1 MSSSSRSIPNVIPP
15 GIRSVLLPGAGL
27 SVAQFLEF
35 PLPNISP
42 NSVTNTVN
50 ITDYLSDNSPD
61 QHLDPKLLQDLPLPS
76 RSVLEKIHEDLADLC
91 EKKSCSV
98 QYAHLPPGSRLTK
111 LPVWVFAYWVEAFL
125 LRRYVREPWKKAED
139 WLRSQRNRFRV
150 GLKRNL
156 CDRASLALL
165 TLPWAGHVYGFSDD
179 APTTKLA
186 TYLSQRWLSTV
197 HVDQQFDF
205 I

>member
-1 MSSSSRSIPNVIPP
+1 
-15 GIRSVLLPGAGL
+15 
-27 SVAQFLEF
+27 
-35 PLPNISP
+35 
-42 NSVTNTVN
+42 
-50 ITDYLSDNSPD
+50 
-61 QHLDPKLLQDLPLPS
+61 
-76 RSVLEKIHEDLADLC
+76 
-91 EKKSCSV
+91 
-98 QYAHLPPGSRLTK
+98 
-111 LPVWVFAYWVEAFL
+111 L

-139 WLRSQRNRFRV
+139 WLRSQRNRFHV
-150 GLKRNL
+150 GSKRNL

-186 TYLSQRWLSTV
+186 TYLSQWWLSTV